1 MVSGSEILMEILAHK
16 AKIESKALGALR
28 YVASAVSVSTQYE
41 VVL

>member
-1 MVSGSEILMEILAHK
+1 MVSGSEYLMEILAHK

-28 YVASAVSVSTQYE
+28 FRASTICVSPQYE